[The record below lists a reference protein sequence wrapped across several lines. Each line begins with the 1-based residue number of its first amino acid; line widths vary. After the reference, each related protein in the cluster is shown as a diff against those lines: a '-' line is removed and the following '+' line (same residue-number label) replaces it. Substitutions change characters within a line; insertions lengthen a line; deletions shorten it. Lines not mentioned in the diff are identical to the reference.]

1 MEGFRF
7 EFDATNRILR
17 LSFLGDLTD
26 RLLLDGYE
34 AARAAWF
41 RHGPFHF
48 IADYSAVSDFPV
60 SNETIR
66 AIASRHPVMT
76 NNYLA
81 IIVAPQNVLYDLAR
95 MFELLTPDTRHNI
108 HVVHTRDEAL
118 KLIGVPS
125 PTFSLIQFPEA
136 A

>member
-7 EFDATNRILR
+7 EFDATNKILR

-34 AARAAWF
+34 SARAAWF
-41 RHGPFHF
+41 RHSPFHF
-48 IADYSAVSDFPV
+48 IVDYSAVTDCPV
-60 SNETIR
+60 SSETVR

-76 NNYLA
+76 DDYLA

-95 MFELLTPDTRHNI
+95 MFELLTTETRHN
-108 HVVHTRDEAL
+108 
-118 KLIGVPS
+118 
-125 PTFSLIQFPEA
+125 
-136 A
+136 